1 MRFTTNSNHDS
12 GRTKERGAA
21 LVTTLMISALVLTA
35 GGILILTTSM
45 AGTNTV
51 DTVSEAQAY
60 YGAEA
65 GLQATLNVL
74 RGRVLP
80 NPLFVPNPS
89 GTVAVQNRITFSK
102 AVNIATSNRATDPTN
117 MGLPARLSRWLPYN
131 YTPAGGTYAD
141 RIAINPNYN
150 PMNGIAYSIVVT
162 DPDDTVAP
170 AEPTRLQI
178 QSTGYGPR
186 GARKTLSMLVKAY
199 GLLVD
204 EIPAPLVLRGHDDG
218 VTEMNLDIGSSGAET
233 YSGLDNSGQQPIK
246 PALAIV
252 THDIPAFM
260 DATLKMKTKT
270 MTNPQYAVLDV
281 PNEPAPLGVQPPWF
295 LRTAND
301 ARTFVAQAETL
312 AQAKGTLLP
321 YLDGF
326 AGSLSNPRLTVV
338 KGDCH
343 LYGGAG
349 MLVVEGT
356 LYIKGSGINFNGVI
370 LVLGQGKVIKTGG
383 GNKDI
388 YGSIMIGRF
397 GSSGG
402 FLEPTWDVQ
411 GGGSSNLQYD
421 STTIW
426 DGIGTTGRPLV
437 GIVER

>member
-1 MRFTTNSNHDS
+1 MRLITTPNHHR
-12 GRTKERGAA
+12 GHNKERGAA
-21 LVTTLMISALVLTA
+21 LVMTLMISALVLTA
-35 GGILILTTSM
+35 GGILVLTTSM

-51 DTVSEAQAY
+51 DTTSEAQAY

-89 GTVAVQNRITFSK
+89 GTVAVQNRITFAK
-102 AVNIATSNRATDPTN
+102 AVSIATSNKPSDPTN
-117 MGLPARLSRWLPYN
+117 AGFPARLSRWLTYN
-131 YTPAGGTYAD
+131 YTPPGVAYPD
-141 RIAINPNYN
+141 RVAINPSYT
-150 PMNGIAYSIVVT
+150 PMNGIAYSVVVT
-162 DPDDTVAP
+162 DPDNVAP

-186 GARKTLSMLVKAY
+186 GARKTLSILVKAY

-204 EIPAPLVLRGHDDG
+204 EIPAPLVLRGHDDA
-218 VTEMNLDIGSSGAET
+218 VTEMNFDAGSSGAET
-233 YSGLDNSGQQPIK
+233 YSGLDYSGQQPIK

-252 THDIPAFM
+252 THDIPAFQ
-260 DATLKMKTKT
+260 DATVKMKSKI

-281 PNEPAPLGVQPPWF
+281 PNEPAPLGVKPPWF
-295 LRTAND
+295 LKTAND
-301 ARTFVAQAETL
+301 ARTFLAQAETL

-321 YLDGF
+321 YLDGS
-326 AGSLSNPRLTVV
+326 AGSLTNPKLTVV

-349 MLVVEGT
+349 LLVVEGT
-356 LYIKGSGINFNGVI
+356 LYIKGSGINFNGLI

-388 YGSIMIGRF
+388 YGSVMIARF
-397 GSSGG
+397 GSSGD

-421 STTIW
+421 SMKIW
-426 DGIGTTGRPLV
+426 DGLDTTGKPLL